1 MPYIEREKARELIKN
16 FGKGAIKDGMK
27 TLDPVDDIVLLQKFV
42 DSIPTADVVEVKCS
56 NWELKSRVYKMLD
69 DVDEE
74 LYVECPLCHRTEYVP
89 FELEEEEMLE
99 YARKHY
105 PYCHCGAK
113 MDGKDGE

>member
-1 MPYIEREKARELIKN
+1 MAYIEREELLNNLKR
-16 FGKGAIKDGMK
+16 FAPEHL
-27 TLDPVDDIVLLQKFV
+27 TPLIVNLVKKQ
-42 DSIPTADVVEVKCS
+42 PAADVVEVKCS

-74 LYVECPLCHRTEYVP
+74 VYVECPFCHRTEYVP
-89 FELEEEEMLE
+89 FELEEEKMLE

>member
-1 MPYIEREKARELIKN
+1 MSNISLIDGHIDN
-16 FGKGAIKDGMK
+16 AEHCVSCGAVIPEGRQVCIICGLK
-27 TLDPVDDIVLLQKFV
+27 TNYKQ
-42 DSIPTADVVEVKCS
+42 PTADVVEVKCS

-74 LYVECPLCHRTEYVP
+74 FYVECPFCHRTEYVP
-89 FELEEEEMLE
+89 FELEEEKMLE

-113 MDGKDGE
+113 MDGKD

>member
-1 MPYIEREKARELIKN
+1 MAYINTYDFLELFAVASTGQDKQFINTVK
-16 FGKGAIKDGMK
+16 M
-27 TLDPVDDIVLLQKFV
+27 VLE
-42 DSIPTADVVEVKCS
+42 DTPAADVAGVKGS

-74 LYVECPLCHRTEYVP
+74 FYVECPLCHRTEYVP
-89 FELEEEEMLE
+89 FELEEEKMLE